1 MKKALTPFNI
11 TLLIPTKDQL
21 EALGRV
27 DSYEI
32 FQGRGGDFHP
42 DGLFSV
48 ETFGRVGS
56 PERESRFG
64 YIKFGLPIIHPVIY
78 KNIIRLK
85 GYYEEII
92 QGKAFAVFDDE
103 LKDFVPSNEL
113 EGETGYHFFFSHWQK
128 IEFKQTK
135 SSIRRIRLGLIDKY
149 RERCNLNVLL
159 VIPAAYREAELD
171 SAGRVEMDEVNELY
185 RKVYAQ
191 TIGIPD
197 YLGSNDDPSLY
208 NRRRL
213 TIQNTVVA
221 IYEYFERILSGK
233 NGFVQSKW
241 ASRVIFNGTRNVI
254 SSLDTTTSDMTQ
266 PNRPLFKDAVVGLHQ
281 CSRAILP
288 KIIHALRVGIL
299 GDIFNTLNTRIQL
312 VDKKTLKLV
321 WVDVPYSVID
331 SWTSP
336 EGLEKLINQ
345 LELVDKRSNAIEV
358 NGHYLALVYRDDKS
372 NFKVIRSIDDVPKG
386 FDTRFVYPITYA
398 ELIYL
403 SGLELWTK
411 HIAMVTRYPVENY
424 NSSIPC
430 TVYVKTTTKG
440 ELRYPLDIQWRRDTQ
455 ATPAYEY
462 PVFTLNQPTSWH
474 DSLSLPPTILSS
486 LGAD

>member
-1 MKKALTPFNI
+1 MKKSLMPFNI

-21 EALGRV
+21 QALGQV
-27 DSYEI
+27 KSYEI
-32 FQGRGGDFHP
+32 FEGKGGNFHP

-48 ETFGRVGS
+48 DFFGRVGS

-64 YIKFGLPIIHPVIY
+64 YISFGLPVIHPVIY

-85 GYYEEII
+85 GYYEDII
-92 QGKAFAVFDDE
+92 QGKAFAIFDE
-103 LKDFVPSNEL
+103 EAKDFVPSNEI
-113 EGETGYHFFFSHWQK
+113 EGETGYHFFFSHWKK
-128 IEFKQTK
+128 IEFKETK
-135 SSIRRIRLGLIDKY
+135 SSIRRIRLGLINKY
-149 RERCNLNVLL
+149 RDNCDLNVIL

-171 SAGRVEMDEVNELY
+171 ETGRVEIDEVNELY
-185 RKVYAQ
+185 RKVYSQ
-191 TIGIPD
+191 SVGIPD
-197 YLGSNDDPSLY
+197 YLGPNDDPSIY
-208 NRRRL
+208 DRRRL
-213 TIQNTVVA
+213 TIQASIVA

-288 KIIHALRVGIL
+288 KIIHALKTGIL
-299 GDIFNTLNTRIQL
+299 GEIFNTLNTRIQL
-312 VDKKTLKLV
+312 VDKKTLKLK
-321 WVDVPYSVID
+321 WVEVPYSVID

-345 LELVDKRSNAIEV
+345 LEMTDKRSNPIV
-358 NGHYLALVYRDDKS
+358 VGDCYLALVYRDNQQ
-372 NFKVIRSIDDVPKG
+372 NFKVIRSIEDLPKG

-398 ELIYL
+398 ELIYI

-411 HIAMVTRYPVENY
+411 HVAMVTRYPVENY

-440 ELRYPLDIQWRRDTQ
+440 ELRYPLNNFWERDQ
-455 ATPAYEY
+455 NAIPAYEY
-462 PVFTLNQPTSWH
+462 PVFELGKPTSWH